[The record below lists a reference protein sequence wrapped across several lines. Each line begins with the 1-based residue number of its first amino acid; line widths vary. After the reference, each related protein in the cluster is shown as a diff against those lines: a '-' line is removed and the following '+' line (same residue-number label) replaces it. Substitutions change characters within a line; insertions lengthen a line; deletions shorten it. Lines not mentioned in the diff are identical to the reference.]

1 MKFGLLAI
9 LLILATGLSLA
20 VGSVTLSVEELFQ
33 VMTSKG
39 DSRLVTIV
47 LDIRLPRSL
56 LAVLVGAGIATAGA
70 AIQGLFRNPLADP
83 ALIGV
88 SAGAALFAALFIV
101 VGGSQDIALLGM
113 TGSAFVGGLVV
124 TWIVLLVGQR
134 GGGLSTMLLAGI
146 AVNAIALAGVGLLS
160 YLSSDLQLRSISAW
174 ALGSLNGANWM
185 AVTTALAIPLF
196 IVLLYRESVNL
207 NVVTLGDEEAAHLG
221 VSHESLRVRIIVL
234 SALMVGIGVALTGVI
249 AFLGLVVPH
258 LIRMTLGS
266 SHQIVLPGSALLG
279 GLLLLVADT
288 LARTVFAPAELPV
301 GILTALVGGPFF
313 VFLILRE
320 QRDRLAL

>member
-134 GGGLSTMLLAGI
+134 GGGLST
-146 AVNAIALAGVGLLS
+146 LS
-160 YLSSDLQLRSISAW
+160 
-174 ALGSLNGANWM
+174 
-185 AVTTALAIPLF
+185 
-196 IVLLYRESVNL
+196 
-207 NVVTLGDEEAAHLG
+207 
-221 VSHESLRVRIIVL
+221 
-234 SALMVGIGVALTGVI
+234 
-249 AFLGLVVPH
+249 
-258 LIRMTLGS
+258 LI
-266 SHQIVLPGSALLG
+266 HI
-279 GLLLLVADT
+279 
-288 LARTVFAPAELPV
+288 
-301 GILTALVGGPFF
+301 
-313 VFLILRE
+313 
-320 QRDRLAL
+320 